1 MISIVPADD
10 PSAQL
15 PAPFQAIFTAGSQL
29 RRPGAVSFTT
39 FPGVPSAQL
48 WDTLT
53 MSKRQQDITD
63 EQFKQLLREISKRF
77 AIAGGVVILIGL
89 AIIAL
94 VYLLGGAH

>member
-1 MISIVPADD
+1 
-10 PSAQL
+10 
-15 PAPFQAIFTAGSQL
+15 
-29 RRPGAVSFTT
+29 
-39 FPGVPSAQL
+39 
-48 WDTLT
+48 

-63 EQFKQLLREISKRF
+63 EQFMTPSRNFQRF

>member
-1 MISIVPADD
+1 
-10 PSAQL
+10 
-15 PAPFQAIFTAGSQL
+15 
-29 RRPGAVSFTT
+29 
-39 FPGVPSAQL
+39 
-48 WDTLT
+48 

-77 AIAGGVVILIGL
+77 AIAGVVILIGL